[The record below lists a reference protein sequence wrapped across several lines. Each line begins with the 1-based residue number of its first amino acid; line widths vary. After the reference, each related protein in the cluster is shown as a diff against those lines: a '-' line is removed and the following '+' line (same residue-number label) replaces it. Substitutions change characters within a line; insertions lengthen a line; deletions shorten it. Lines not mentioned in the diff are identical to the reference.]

1 MWLRVIVIAVVSY
14 LLGNL
19 NGSVV
24 MSYFIAHEDV
34 RSHGSG
40 NAGLTNYIRNYGAIN
55 ALGVV
60 LMDVGKTVAACL
72 VGRFLLPDFPLE
84 GMAIGAAGVSLGHDF
99 PVFLNFRGGKGI
111 LCGATVAAMLDW
123 RCFVV
128 LLAVFAIVLL
138 LSGYVSLS
146 SVLAAASICVYAI
159 VMFRSHPVVM
169 GIVIGLG
176 LLAIFMHRSNIRRLL
191 RGTEP
196 KTNLLQKKP

>member
-24 MSYFIAHEDV
+24 MSHFIAHEDV

-60 LMDVGKTVAACL
+60 LMDVGKAVVACL
-72 VGRFLLPDFPLE
+72 IGRFLLPDYALE

-99 PVFLNFRGGKGI
+99 PAFLNFRGGKGI

-123 RCFVV
+123 RCFVM

-138 LSGYVSLS
+138 LSGYVSLG
-146 SVLAAASICVYAI
+146 SVLAAASICVYAVI
-159 VMFRSHPVVM
+159 MFRSHPVVM
-169 GIVIGLG
+169 VIVVFLG
-176 LLAIFMHRSNIRRLL
+176 LLAIYMHRGNIQRLCS
-191 RGTEP
+191 GTEP
-196 KTNLLQKKP
+196 KTNLFKKKP